1 MCHTG
6 RSSHQLEV
14 FRYCNLKLKSRSI
27 LFRDANTI
35 MNAANPS
42 LKPCQPPWP
51 PPPNLLAPREE
62 DEKQQSASGPRRE
75 RAVNETR
82 APRHEHY
89 RFREELSSN
98 SSGQPRFK
106 EQRSSSR
113 SIDRSRNSAG
123 HPRFNSRS
131 RVRST
136 SSSTSSS
143 EHSRFVKKRSNSR
156 SRDRSSN
163 SAEHRRFKNQPV
175 NSCSALRTATKRPKN
190 LPERVAEMENI
201 YRHDD
206 FWDQGTEIMESL
218 RFDGALFCSR

>member
-1 MCHTG
+1 
-6 RSSHQLEV
+6 
-14 FRYCNLKLKSRSI
+14 
-27 LFRDANTI
+27 

-89 RFREELSSN
+89 RFGEDRSSN

-106 EQRSSSR
+106 KQRSSSR
-113 SIDRSRNSAG
+113 SIARSRNFAR
-123 HPRFNSRS
+123 HPRS

-136 SSSTSSS
+136 SSSTSSP
-143 EHSRFVKKRSNSR
+143 SRG
-156 SRDRSSN
+156 RDRSSN
-163 SAEHRRFKNQPV
+163 YTEHRRFKNQPV
-175 NSCSALRTATKRPKN
+175 NSWSAVSTATKRPKN
-190 LPERVAEMENI
+190 LPERVADMENI

-206 FWDQGTEIMESL
+206 FWD
-218 RFDGALFCSR
+218 